1 MRLAYG
7 INRDADQQG
16 RDHARSFVEEKMS
29 SGLGATLKT
38 KPVWPASAA
47 SAADWPRLAEAQ
59 GGLRR
64 DL

>member
-29 SGLGATLKT
+29 SGLGATLKN
-38 KPVWPASAA
+38 KACLASQR
-47 SAADWPRLAEAQ
+47 SQRGRLAEAQ
-59 GGLRR
+59 A
-64 DL
+64 